1 MDFYDALICL
11 LNNMD
16 NGFKAVKDMLGKF
29 RYRGFNLS
37 NENYVV
43 LL

>member
-1 MDFYDALICL
+1 MV
-11 LNNMD
+11 D
-16 NGFKAVKDMLGKF
+16 NGFKAVNKDAFGKF

-37 NENYVV
+37 NENYVA